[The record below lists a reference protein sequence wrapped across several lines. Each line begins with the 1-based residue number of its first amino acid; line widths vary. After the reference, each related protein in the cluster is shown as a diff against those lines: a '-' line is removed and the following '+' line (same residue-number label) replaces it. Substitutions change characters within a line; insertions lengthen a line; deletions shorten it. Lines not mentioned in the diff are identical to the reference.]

1 MKKTLHLMMCCLT
14 KGMKMKV
21 SLNVFAAL
29 LVIFSFAKD
38 ASAQS
43 YPFPQNVDYSYGLA
57 KPNGASDAHVQAAY
71 QHWKTNFVTTTGAC
85 GFQRVI
91 FDYYPGEH
99 RGKADGSRTV
109 SEGIAYGMLIAAY
122 MGDDKLFNNLWG
134 YYKHHRNENGVM
146 HWMIESCQVIGQNG
160 ASDAELDVAMALIVA
175 SHQWQSD
182 QYLNDAKMMIRII
195 RQHQFDG
202 DVLKPGDKFGGNNLV
217 CPSYFSPA
225 YYKVFKDYDTGY
237 AQFWE
242 NAINKAYQIIEV
254 AGGTSGLVP
263 DWCTATGQVSGA
275 ATQYEDQGKN
285 FIFDAIRTPFRAGI
299 DYLWHGT
306 PAAKAY
312 NEKITTWLMNTHPS
326 SNSIGSKYG
335 TRLNNNEGNVLNASP
350 NNTFLGCFAVGV
362 MGTDVNQARQN
373 YLNSLYQT
381 HLNLQPGYGEYFNA
395 SFKMLTLLVLTG
407 NFYLPP
413 PDQCESPDLRGDAT
427 TETLSLCS
435 GTITLDARI
444 SGRTYVWRRN
454 GTTING
460 QTSKTLSVTQPGS
473 YEVIA
478 TDPSGC
484 VRRDNITVVEGTVKA
499 DFVAKPGPGSILLEN
514 TSTGGISGYTWTLD
528 GADAKTDKDV
538 VYDNLTNGSYV
549 VKLVVDNAAYGCA
562 GSSIMEK
569 TVVVGDGVGVAV
581 DDFEE
586 GNDRGI
592 YGFGFDGIA
601 SPPKKKCAA
610 DAIGADCPD
619 YPCGVAEMRPSGT
632 PQAWGGFGFTFET
645 EDAPYDLST
654 TPYVSVKLWASKP
667 VKVGV
672 KLIMNA
678 TPSVSDISSLSK
690 VVELTTEPQV
700 FTLDFSDVKQ
710 GWDNVT
716 EKNVTVAAWNKVNGI
731 QFRPFEVTA
740 TYDGIITL
748 DWFVVGATGLQPP
761 SISIKKDADGYTDYS
776 NYKPDY
782 YPNDP
787 QYAGCTPST
796 ESCYGAVKDWLP
808 VISLCDGE
816 SKEVKLNSCTAEQ
829 IRWYKGTTLLHSG
842 DTYEFEEAGKY
853 YVELINQGGT
863 YRDSVEVKVG
873 LAPSVDF
880 AILIE
885 EQDKGFGYRFRPN
898 MINAGEWEWHYGVPR
913 GQQVDPAAH
922 TWEEGYH
929 YYKEE
934 GEYEVCLTAT
944 NVECD
949 LSTQVCK
956 SIDVVCYAPL
966 SDISAFKYKG
976 LPVVDDTITVCE
988 GDQGIISI
996 DAVDNA
1002 AKKGYGWYGIG
1013 LASLSDTNFVERV
1026 FETSHWLK
1034 VEAYNVCGDKVTD
1047 SVFVKVNP
1055 AAVAEFEFERISGTK
1070 YKFEAE
1076 WVGDEGEVTYAWT
1089 VDGVSIGNTIYIE
1102 HEFDTDGEK
1111 EVTLTVISDCGVS
1124 EKTKMVGCT
1133 YPVVANAVI
1142 TGTESFCG
1150 EVSCQSYTV
1159 AGISGAQAIT
1169 WSASAGGVLCESN
1182 GNKATISFTQSST
1195 ITVVASNACGDATP
1209 VKLDVEVKPKPA
1221 TSAIAGEAAPACA
1234 AQGIAYSVTG
1244 SAGSTYAWTVPNG
1257 ATIVSGQG
1265 TSSINVDFG
1274 TTNGAVSVVET
1285 SAAGC
1290 VGEKKE
1296 LTVILDG
1303 CALAA
1308 NFSASAQTTC
1318 TGSEVTFTDLS
1329 TGVGPTTN
1337 YAWSFGEGAT
1347 PATSTA
1353 KGPHKVTYSTTGT
1366 KTVKLVISVGQIS
1379 EEHTAQITVGAKPV
1393 SPLVLDGPA
1402 SLCAGESGVYKIDE
1416 VANATNYNWVYPSG
1430 ATVTQNKNQLTVTL
1444 GASGGVVSV
1453 TPENTCGSGAT
1464 VSKTVTRNTVPT
1476 TSAITGPASGY
1487 CEERFTYSVSGGVG
1501 STYEWTAPNGYTIV
1515 SGAGTSSI
1523 VVELGTTLGDG
1534 TISVVETSA
1543 AGCVGQKISKTVTVD
1558 GCGLTANFTASTA
1571 SSCVNTEVSFTGTS
1585 SASPNASYSW
1595 NFGEGAT
1602 PATSFESHNG
1612 APVKVRY
1619 ATAGTKQVT
1628 LTVTDNGESDVK
1640 RFSLE
1645 IGVSPAI
1652 KGVISGPETVCKDAT
1667 AQFGIQPVAGVTT
1680 YQWSATGGA
1689 VVTGTSAS
1697 VSIKFG
1703 SANSK
1708 ITVRAINACGNSAVV
1723 EKNVSVVAD
1732 GLASVR
1738 IETPKTTIKEGERLT
1753 FEAVGENAGE
1763 GASYSWYVNDLFVGS
1778 GTEYSTATLKN
1789 GDKVKVAMLSTI
1801 TCVIVKEVE
1810 SEEVVIEVE
1819 ELLPGEAF
1827 AGADIET
1834 CESFVTLDA
1843 NTPACASGAGSGEWT
1858 RIKGSGSIIDPSNPK
1873 SLLSGLGAGEN
1884 IFRWTVT
1891 CGGVSNFD
1899 DVSVWLT
1906 VPQVTITADKSEI
1919 CEGSVVNFT
1928 ATVSEAGAND
1938 SYEWRVNNVASG
1950 SGSSFSSSALTN
1962 GALVRLQYTSSR
1974 CAEAVVSN
1982 QVKMTVHQSPSA
1994 SIAGSDINTDEPQAT
2009 LKANNPTV
2017 GKGVWSVVSG
2027 AGTFVNASNFTTVVR
2042 NLQSGK
2048 NVFDWTITNGV
2059 CAPST
2064 SRVTVTYGSAPVISG
2079 SITGPSNVS
2088 VGETVTYSVPT
2099 IPGATFTWSVPFGA
2113 TIISGQGTNSIKVS
2127 FSNEVSG
2134 PVSVF
2139 ATNQFGD
2146 GPAVSLPV
2154 MAVAGVVEP
2163 VIEGHG
2169 RVQPGET
2176 VTYSVLNPELY
2187 KTIKWTLPAGVSVF
2201 VEDEVGG
2208 TIMVTISSDFMGG
2221 SIVVNATSFA
2231 NKVGTAK
2238 KDIVAGSAP
2247 VTEKII
2253 GPAVVEGGNEY
2264 TYEVPYYEGS
2274 TYAWSV
2280 PEGAVIVGPSTGNKI
2295 TVRFGPDVN
2304 GIVSVVETN
2313 NFGSAKSEL
2322 LVSNVVGYSGAFAI
2336 NLEVY
2341 PNPFASQATIRVNTP
2356 ETSPISVSIV
2366 NEQGITVK
2374 ESANYYTNQ
2383 AIMLGAEL
2391 NTGVYFVKVTMDN
2404 KTEVFKLV
2412 KIK

>member
-21 SLNVFAAL
+21 SLNVFMAFL
-29 LVIFSFAKD
+29 MIFSFAKD

-43 YPFPQNVDYSYGLA
+43 YPFPQNVEYSFGLD
-57 KPNGASDAHVQAAY
+57 KPSGANKAHVEAAY
-71 QHWKTNFVTTTGAC
+71 QHWKDNYVTSVDAC
-85 GFQRVI
+85 GYQRVM
-91 FDYYPGEH
+91 FDYYPGTT
-99 RGKADGSRTV
+99 RGKTDGSRTV
-109 SEGIAYGMLIAAY
+109 SEGIAYGMLISAY
-122 MGDDKLFNNLWG
+122 MGDKSLFDNLWG
-134 YYKHHRNENGVM
+134 YYKRHRNQNGVM
-146 HWMIESCQVIGQNG
+146 HWMIEKCNPVGLNG

-182 QYLNDAKMMIRII
+182 AYVNDAKMMIRII

-202 DVLKPGDKFGGNNLV
+202 DVLKPGDMFGGNNLV

-242 NAINKAYQIIEV
+242 NAINKSYQIIEA

-263 DWCTATGQVSGA
+263 DWCTATGQVSSEA
-275 ATQYEDQGKN
+275 NQYEDQGRN

-312 NEKITTWLMNTHPS
+312 CEKISTWLMGKHPS
-326 SNSIGSKYG
+326 TSTIGSKYG
-335 TRLNNNEGNVLNASP
+335 TRLNNNEGNVLATHS

-362 MGTDVNQARQN
+362 MGTRDLNGAQN
-373 YLNSLYQT
+373 YLDQIYQT
-381 HLNLQPGYGEYFNA
+381 NLNLNPAKGEYFNA
-395 SFKMLTLLVLTG
+395 SFKMLSLLVLTG

-413 PDQCESPDLRGDAT
+413 PDQCEGPVLGENR
-427 TETLSLCS
+427 SLCE
-435 GTITLDARI
+435 GTVTLDAGI
-444 SGRTYVWRRN
+444 TNRTYVWRRN
-454 GTTING
+454 NLTISG
-460 QTSKTLSVTQPGS
+460 ATSKTYNVTTPGV

-478 TDPSGC
+478 TDASGC
-484 VRRDNITVVEGTVKA
+484 VRRSKVEVFAGA
-499 DFVAKPGPGSILLEN
+499 IAPDFSFTIGAGSLTFTN
-514 TSTGGISGYTWTLD
+514 TSSGGISNYKWVINGGNYVNEEFGD
-528 GADAKTDKDV
+528 ERDAFINQV
-538 VYDNLTNGSYV
+538 PAGSYQV
-549 VKLVVDNAAYGCA
+549 TLTMDNKGFTGCNTTE
-562 GSSIMEK
+562 SITK
-569 TVVVGDGVGVAV
+569 TVIIGNGIGWTV
-581 DDFEE
+581 DDFNISSQSTPWVPDGATKPFYDLPKIHCSKDDYDAGKPAVCP
-586 GNDRGI
+586 GN
-592 YGFGFDGIA
+592 
-601 SPPKKKCAA
+601 
-610 DAIGADCPD
+610 
-619 YPCGVAEMRPSGT
+619 PCGLLELKAKPKAEVTGDRTYSPAGIN
-632 PQAWGGFGFTFET
+632 F
-645 EDAPYDLST
+645 DKPYDLSSV
-654 TPYVSVKLWASKP
+654 PYASIRIKASKA
-667 VKVGV
+667 VTIGFG
-672 KLIMNA
+672 LNQ
-678 TPSVSDISSLSK
+678 SVPAPDNEITTVRISK
-690 VVELTTEPQV
+690 ELAADTWYI
-700 FTLDFSDVKQ
+700 FDLDFSDYMM
-710 GWDNVT
+710 GWSSSA
-716 EKNVTVAAWNKVNGI
+716 EKNVDLDFKTVKSFQI
-731 QFRPFEVTA
+731 FPFEANVNF
-740 TYDGIITL
+740 DGVITV
-748 DWFVVGATGLQPP
+748 DWIVVGAKSLP
-761 SISIKKDADGYTDYS
+761 SPVFDIKRDAMNFPVYEDPDGD
-776 NYKPDY
+776 
-782 YPNDP
+782 
-787 QYAGCTPST
+787 
-796 ESCYGAVKDWLP
+796 
-808 VISLCDGE
+808 
-816 SKEVKLNSCTAEQ
+816 
-829 IRWYKGTTLLHSG
+829 
-842 DTYEFEEAGKY
+842 
-853 YVELINQGGT
+853 
-863 YRDSVEVKVG
+863 
-873 LAPSVDF
+873 
-880 AILIE
+880 
-885 EQDKGFGYRFRPN
+885 
-898 MINAGEWEWHYGVPR
+898 
-913 GQQVDPAAH
+913 
-922 TWEEGYH
+922 
-929 YYKEE
+929 
-934 GEYEVCLTAT
+934 GEYEVVSSWLKEAKACAGEAVLSARSCSASEVKWYSGTTEIGTGDQISVGQGTYFVHLINNGGVTIDTVTVTGANLKADFAYEIGDLGKSIRLTNASLDYDTFEWDYGTTPQDPSAIAWEEGFNYYDEDGSYTVCLTVGNSNCGLT
-944 NVECD
+944 DQKCVDIEIKCF
-949 LSTQVCK
+949 
-956 SIDVVCYAPL
+956 APL
-966 SDISAFKYKG
+966 SEISGFTFNG
-976 LPVVDDTITVCE
+976 SPVVNDTITLCPAE
-988 GDQGIISI
+988 EATIRI
-996 DAVDNA
+996 DAVENA
-1002 AKKGYGWYGIG
+1002 ATKGYGWYGLG
-1013 LASLSDTNFVERV
+1013 LASLSDTNFVKRS
-1026 FETSHWLK
+1026 FASSQMLK
-1034 VEAYNVCGDKVTD
+1034 VEAYNICGDKVTD

-1055 AAVAEFEFERISGTK
+1055 AAVAEFDFERISGTK

-1133 YPVVANAVI
+1133 YPVVANAMI

-1150 EVSCQSYTV
+1150 EVNCQSYTV

-1464 VSKTVTRNTVPT
+1464 VSKTVTRNAVPT

-2009 LKANNPTV
+2009 LKANNPAV

-2027 AGTFVNASNFTTVVR
+2027 AGTFVNANNFTTVVR

-2059 CAPST
+2059 CSPST
-2064 SRVTVTYGSAPVISG
+2064 SRVTVTYGLAPVISG
-2079 SITGPSNVS
+2079 GITGPSNVS
-2088 VGETVTYSVPT
+2088 VGETVTYSVPA

-2113 TIISGQGTNSIKVS
+2113 TIVSGQGSNSIKVS

-2154 MAVAGVVEP
+2154 MAVVGVVEP

-2221 SIVVNATSFA
+2221 SIVVNATNFA

-2374 ESANYYTNQ
+2374 ELANYYTNQ